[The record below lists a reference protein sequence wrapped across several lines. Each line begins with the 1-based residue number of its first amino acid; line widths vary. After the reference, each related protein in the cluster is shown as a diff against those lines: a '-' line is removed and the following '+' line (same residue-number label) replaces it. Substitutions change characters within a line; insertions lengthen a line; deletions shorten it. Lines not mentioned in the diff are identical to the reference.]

1 MPRLTLAICAYAV
14 WRRLPMKTKL
24 YSCNS
29 FDFQSYLASE
39 IVSFVEYKVNVGGCV
54 PESFTPV
61 MQRFD
66 AHCCL
71 HPETAPCLKQE
82 TVLSFLD
89 IRETRKSSA
98 RRVASVIRS
107 FGKYLAAVLRLDDIY
122 IVPVL
127 IKNKG
132 KTFVPYVFN
141 HGEISALLKA
151 TVDYRPR
158 QDYTVTPN
166 MLNCMPC
173 IFTMLYCTGMRVSEV
188 SCLRIGDVD
197 LEQMIIHINYAKND
211 NRRIVTISQ
220 SLADACST
228 YLEKSETAFRS
239 GVYFFDSGSS
249 YNEGK
254 VSSKRIY
261 TYFRRFL
268 ESAGIEHRGLGFGPR
283 LHDIRVT
290 FAVHSLQQLSRLPGD
305 INTHILSL
313 SVFMGHQSIYCTQE
327 YLWLTGELFQDIL
340 DKMEDYT
347 SFVSDIFEEKAGEWD
362 DE

>member
-1 MPRLTLAICAYAV
+1 
-14 WRRLPMKTKL
+14 MKTKL

-29 FDFQSYLASE
+29 YSFKSYLTPQ

-54 PESFTPV
+54 PESFIPV

-71 HPETAPCLKQE
+71 YLETYLETIPCLKQE
-82 TVLSFLD
+82 TVLSFLN
-89 IRETRKSSA
+89 IRNTRKSTA
-98 RRVASVIRS
+98 KRVASVIRS
-107 FGKYLAAVLRLDDIY
+107 FGKYMAAVLRLEDIY

-127 IKNKG
+127 IKNTG
-132 KTFVPYVFN
+132 KTFVPYVFT
-141 HGEISALLKA
+141 HCEVAALLKS
-151 TVDYRPR
+151 TVDYRPK

-173 IFTMLYCTGMRVSEV
+173 IFAMLYCTGMRVSEV

-197 LEQMIIHINYAKND
+197 LESGIIHINYAKND

-220 SLADACST
+220 SLADACRK
-228 YLEKSETAFRS
+228 YLEKSEILFRS
-239 GVYFFDSGSS
+239 GVYFFDSGST

-254 VSSKRIY
+254 VSRKRIY
-261 TYFRRFL
+261 FYFRRFL
-268 ESAGIEHRGLGFGPR
+268 DFAGIEHKGLGYGPR

-305 INTHILSL
+305 INSHIMSL